1 MAQFIPTPPAN
12 YTPET
17 RSGGCMCGNHRYEF
31 TGAPVESLRVLSC
44 NCEMCTDRGSLNLYV
59 LSFVCPTCNWTRRLR
74 YMKPSALKW
83 TKGSWET
90 TSSYNWLS
98 PYYEDYIHTKFC
110 GNCGT
115 FIGGAG
121 EDYTMINSRTFDNIN
136 ISKLILQ
143 PFNARGRTA
152 KMDAEEAAKKAAVDE

>member
-44 NCEMCTDRGSLNLYV
+44 NCEMCTDRGSLNLY
-59 LSFVCPTCNWTRRLR
+59 
-74 YMKPSALKW
+74 MKPSDLKW
-83 TKGSWET
+83 TKGSWQT
-90 TSSYNWLS
+90 TASYNWFS
-98 PYYEDYIHTKFC
+98 PYYEDYVHTKFC

-121 EDYTMINSRTFDNIN
+121 EDYTMINSRTFDNID
-136 ISKLILQ
+136 ISKLMMQ
-143 PFNARGRTA
+143 PFNARRRTA
-152 KMDAEEAAKKAAVDE
+152 KMDAEEAAKKAE

>member
-1 MAQFIPTPPAN
+1 MAQFIPTPAN

-31 TGAPVESLRVLSC
+31 TGAPIESLRVLSC
-44 NCEMCTDRGSLNLYV
+44 NCEMCTDRGSLNLY
-59 LSFVCPTCNWTRRLR
+59 
-74 YMKPSALKW
+74 MKPSALKW

-90 TSSYNWLS
+90 TRSYNWFS

-110 GNCGT
+110 GDCGT

-121 EDYTMINSRTFDNIN
+121 EDYTMINSRTFDNID
-136 ISKLILQ
+136 IAKLILQ

-152 KMDAEEAAKKAAVDE
+152 KMDAEEAAKKAAVAE